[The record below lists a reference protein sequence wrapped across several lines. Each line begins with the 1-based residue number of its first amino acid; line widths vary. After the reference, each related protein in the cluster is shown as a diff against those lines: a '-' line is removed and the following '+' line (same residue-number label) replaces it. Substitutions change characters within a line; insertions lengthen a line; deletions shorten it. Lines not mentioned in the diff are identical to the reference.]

1 MSPRRDQTRIVL
13 GAFVVLVGVLAL
25 ADNLLQINTRQVLQ
39 FWPVVFMLIGVM
51 KLSHARHTSS
61 YVFGAGLV
69 ALGVLMTLNNLEL
82 ISFRMRDWWPLLVI
96 GAGVAMIAK
105 EPLRRRM
112 ENLQQNTHAS
122 DEAGAELNATAV
134 MSGNTISVVSQ
145 DFRQGEVTAAMGGIE
160 IDFRQASMQSQATLR
175 VLAVMG
181 GVEIRVPPDW
191 GVECR
196 ATAFLGGVE
205 DKTVPPAQATKRLV
219 IEGFV
224 MMGGVEV
231 KN

>member
-1 MSPRRDQTRIVL
+1 MSPQRDRTRIVL
-13 GAFVVLVGVLAL
+13 GAFVVLVGAFAL
-25 ADNLLQINTRQVLQ
+25 ADNLFQINTRQVLQ
-39 FWPVVFMLIGVM
+39 FWPVVFMLVGVM
-51 KLSHARHTSS
+51 KLSHTRRTSG
-61 YVFGAGLV
+61 YVFGAGFV

-105 EPLRRRM
+105 EPLRRRF
-112 ENLQQNTHAS
+112 ENLQQNTRAM
-122 DEAGAELNATAV
+122 DEAASTFSATAV
-134 MSGNTISVVSQ
+134 MSGNTFSVVSQ
-145 DFRQGEVTAAMGGIE
+145 DFRQGEVTAIMGGLE
-160 IDFRQASMQSQATLR
+160 IDFRQASIQSQATLQ
-175 VLAVMG
+175 VMAVMG
-181 GVEIRVPPDW
+181 GIEVRVPQDW

>member
-1 MSPRRDQTRIVL
+1 
-13 GAFVVLVGVLAL
+13 
-25 ADNLLQINTRQVLQ
+25 
-39 FWPVVFMLIGVM
+39 
-51 KLSHARHTSS
+51 
-61 YVFGAGLV
+61 
-69 ALGVLMTLNNLEL
+69 
-82 ISFRMRDWWPLLVI
+82 
-96 GAGVAMIAK
+96 MIAK

-112 ENLQQNTHAS
+112 ESLQQATQTS
-122 DEAGAELNATAV
+122 DEAGAAFNATAV
-134 MSGNTISVVSQ
+134 MSGNTFSVVSQ
-145 DFRQGEVTAAMGGIE
+145 DFRQGEVTAAMGGME

-175 VLAVMG
+175 VMAVMG
-181 GVEIRVPPDW
+181 GIEIKVPPDW